1 MDGQGGEPAVS
12 SSSGGGKDDV
22 DGRCE
27 MDEEEDVDEFV
38 EGTELRAG
46 GDEER
51 QQLCISPR
59 LPATSV
65 AYADDDGRGWSGL
78 ESELIAEPVK
88 VNWRTFLVRCFY
100 PSLTT
105 SSSFFFPLL
114 SSPPLPFR
122 FRSL

>member
-1 MDGQGGEPAVS
+1 MDGQGGEPDVS

-27 MDEEEDVDEFV
+27 MDEEEDEDVDEFV
-38 EGTELRAG
+38 EETELCAG

-51 QQLCISPR
+51 QQLCISPSH
-59 LPATSV
+59 PATSV

-88 VNWRTFLVRCFY
+88 ENWRTFLVRCFY
-100 PSLTT
+100 LLPFRPP
-105 SSSFFFPLL
+105 SSSPLL
-114 SSPPLPFR
+114 SSPPLP
-122 FRSL
+122 SPGP